1 MDRAARA
8 RLWRGFNV
16 VGERNSIYGNL
27 VVTQTGENGSG
38 EIRSIYENGA
48 ILANAPDPAAA
59 EEAVD
64 YALLEH
70 AAPRR
75 VLLIGGGVNGGVAE
89 ALKHPTVERLDYV
102 ELDPALIG
110 MAREFFPAQ
119 TADFDSDSR
128 VHLHFLDGRRYLA
141 GTGERFDAIIV
152 DVPDPQTA
160 QLNRFYT
167 VEFFLAA
174 RAHLAP
180 GGLLALELRSSEETI
195 SPDLADF
202 LRCIRQTLGEVFPYQ
217 AAIPGETI
225 HFFGAMQTDAL
236 TSDPQ
241 VLVER
246 LRERHLNT
254 QYVREY
260 FIPYRMMPD
269 RMDQVETE
277 LRPAAATPVNRDFA
291 PAAYAFDVVLWSA
304 QFRSAQFRSGYA
316 EWFRAAEH
324 VTFRRVAGVTAL
336 LVAVAVALLSFLPGR
351 ERRERAAA
359 GSSRGGHG
367 IHADG
372 LADFSP
378 AGLSIGL
385 RLRVYTACHSHRLVY
400 GGDCAGEL
408 AGDATFGRARMPCFR
423 LRIRAR
429 LQSCR
434 RCRKIN
440 AGFSP

>member
-1 MDRAARA
+1 MISIWIAITATCHYCHNIAQPCGNISLTRDVASPCNHRAIILNGKTVIISSRNAYYVDWHGAGVFPCADGRFRFRFARA
-8 RLWRGFNV
+8 SAFSGWAAIPDRN
-16 VGERNSIYGNL
+16 GE
-27 VVTQTGENGSG
+27 
-38 EIRSIYENGA
+38 
-48 ILANAPDPAAA
+48 
-59 EEAVD
+59 
-64 YALLEH
+64 
-70 AAPRR
+70 
-75 VLLIGGGVNGGVAE
+75 
-89 ALKHPTVERLDYV
+89 K
-102 ELDPALIG
+102 
-110 MAREFFPAQ
+110 
-119 TADFDSDSR
+119 FD
-128 VHLHFLDGRRYLA
+128 V
-141 GTGERFDAIIV
+141 IIV

-202 LRCIRQTLGEVFPYQ
+202 LRCIRKTLGEVFPYQ

-225 HFFGAMQTDAL
+225 HFFGAMQKDAL

-336 LVAVAVALLSFLPGR
+336 LVAVAVALLSFC
-351 ERRERAAA
+351 RAA
-359 GSSRGGHG
+359 S
-367 IHADG
+367 
-372 LADFSP
+372 
-378 AGLSIGL
+378 
-385 RLRVYTACHSHRLVY
+385 
-400 GGDCAGEL
+400 GEN
-408 AGDATFGRARMPCFR
+408 
-423 LRIRAR
+423 AR
-429 LQSCR
+429 LQAPVWRPRDSR
-434 RCRKIN
+434 
-440 AGFSP
+440 